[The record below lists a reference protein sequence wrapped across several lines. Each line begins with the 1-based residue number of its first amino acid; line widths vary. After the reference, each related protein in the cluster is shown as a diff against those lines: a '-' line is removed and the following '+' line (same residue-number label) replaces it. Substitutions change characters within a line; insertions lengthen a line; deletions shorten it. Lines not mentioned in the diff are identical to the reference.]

1 MDLYDQFL
9 NQLIQYQFQIN
20 KLISSTIRGINDE
33 NMLSSSLLVLGI
45 AFLYGLIHAAGP
57 GHGKALVAFYFST
70 SKNKYSQAF
79 GLGYLISVIHAIS
92 ALALTFGIFFIIQS
106 MFRQNFNYLSKVSMQ
121 ISAGMIIL
129 VGVYIILSSYLSR
142 QQKENEIEKEKSK
155 YAIAFS
161 AGIVPCPGVMTIVLF
176 CIMLKQYVLGVLA
189 AITMSIGMGLTISLV
204 GILSISLNKKTNSF
218 FESKGY
224 ILEIIG
230 GVLILALGLLLFSI
244 NQMP

>member
-9 NQLIQYQFQIN
+9 KQLIQYQFQIN
-20 KLISSTIRGINDE
+20 KFISSTIKGINDE
-33 NMLSSSLLVLGI
+33 NMLTSSILVLGI

-70 SKNKYSQAF
+70 SKNSYPQAF
-79 GLGYLISVIHAIS
+79 SLGYLISIVHAIS
-92 ALALTFGIFFIIQS
+92 ALALTFGIYFILET
-106 MFRQNFNYLSKVSMQ
+106 MFRQNFNHFSKIAMQ
-121 ISAGMIIL
+121 ISASMIIL
-129 VGVYIILSSYLSR
+129 VGLYIIISSFLHR
-142 QQKENEIEKEKSK
+142 KQKEQNIDKNKNK
-155 YAIAFS
+155 YVIALS

-204 GILSISLNKKTNSF
+204 GILSISLNKKANGF
-218 FESKGY
+218 IDSKAY
-224 ILEIIG
+224 ILEILGGILIIG
-230 GVLILALGLLLFSI
+230 LGIILFSI